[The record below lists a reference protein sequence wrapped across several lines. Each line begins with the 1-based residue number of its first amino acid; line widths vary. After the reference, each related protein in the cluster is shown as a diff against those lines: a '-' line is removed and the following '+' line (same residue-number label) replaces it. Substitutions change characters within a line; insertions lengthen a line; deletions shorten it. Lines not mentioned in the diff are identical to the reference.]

1 MIIQVIAAFAA
12 IFTFAMAL
20 EIPKKYLI
28 NCGFIGAAGWF
39 LRVTAQESLLAAQ
52 SGQDDLFHRYGEL
65 LVYLVVLQR
74 FGMMTANLLG
84 AAAITLLAPFFARIK
99 KAPVTIFLIPGFLT
113 LVPGA
118 GLYRSVHY
126 FFIGNRSMG
135 AAYLVQTLQIA
146 GVIALGIFMVDS
158 LVEIIGKRK
167 QKEEKNNQSQ
177 VKK

>member
-39 LRVTAQESLLAAQ
+39 
-52 SGQDDLFHRYGEL
+52 
-65 LVYLVVLQR
+65 VYLVVLQR

-84 AAAITLLAPFFARIK
+84 AHFFARIK

-146 GVIALGIFMVDS
+146 GVIALGVFMVDS

>member
-39 LRVTAQESLLAAQ
+39 
-52 SGQDDLFHRYGEL
+52 
-65 LVYLVVLQR
+65 VYLVVLQR

-84 AAAITLLAPFFARIK
+84 AAAITLLAHFFARIK
-99 KAPVTIFLIPGFLT
+99 KAPVTMFLT

>member
-1 MIIQVIAAFAA
+1 MQGLKSD
-12 IFTFAMAL
+12 AL
-20 EIPKKYLI
+20 
-28 NCGFIGAAGWF
+28 
-39 LRVTAQESLLAAQ
+39 
-52 SGQDDLFHRYGEL
+52 
-65 LVYLVVLQR
+65 LQR

-84 AAAITLLAPFFARIK
+84 AAAITLLAHFFARIK

-146 GVIALGIFMVDS
+146 GVIALGVFMVDS

-167 QKEEKNNQSQ
+167 QKEEKINQSQ